1 MYQGALRLKFKKIH
15 RMHLSKLKSKETR
28 FFCPKFCDIAIQAI
42 STGKINNRHIETGR
56 RYIRR
61 RLKKGTFIKI
71 NMFPYHSFT
80 KKPISA
86 RMGKGKGRVYGWLF
100 PCVKGRILYEVR
112 LSKLMVLRTRY
123 YLNLLKGL
131 SKKMP
136 VRLKTVR
143 LIY

>member
-1 MYQGALRLKFKKIH
+1 MYQGALRLKFKKMH
-15 RMHLSKLKSKETR
+15 RMQLSLTKSNETR
-28 FFCPKFCDIAIQAI
+28 FFCPKFCDIAVQAI

-100 PCVKGRILYEVR
+100 PCVKGRILYEIR
-112 LSKLMVLRTRY
+112 LNKLMVLRTHY